1 MFLPHFYHAFLL
13 HFIKKIKISLKINAL
28 AIYIYL
34 PQVKKIRNSGT
45 GGTTKKRQ
53 HAVVSFFVS
62 LGFRL
67 YDKKHHSLALWKG
80 IGSETFISSSLL
92 SAFLRH
98 SACQS
103 CDNLQQ

>member
-13 HFIKKIKISLKINAL
+13 HFINKIKISLKINDL
-28 AIYIYL
+28 AIIIFL
-34 PQVKKIRNSGT
+34 PHVKKRGNSGT

-53 HAVVSFFVS
+53 HAVASFFVS
-62 LGFRL
+62 LSFRL
-67 YDKKHHSLALWKG
+67 YDKNLHSLALWRG
-80 IGSETFISSSLL
+80 VGSETFISSSLL